1 MKSRFD
7 LRLGQSPERLEFR
20 VFRGIGLKESFSWNF
35 HGAVSAMNSSSAAFD
50 RQQNT
55 SSAICRSSSAANN
68 LASMNKR
75 RPLSSE
81 EVAESVRLKAI
92 YEAKKSAA
100 KAAGKSLTQ
109 ADVAEACGW
118 SGQSAFSQYATGK
131 VPLNLEALLKLAK
144 ALDFSPEQVSTRL
157 LSMVNLNS
165 SPSDTDLRTPIEL
178 TPMSIWDE
186 DTPLDDDEV
195 EVPYFAEVQL
205 AAGSGMTH
213 VVEVPGRKLRFSK
226 STLREAG
233 VSAKDAMCARVYGRS
248 MERMIL
254 DGAAVGVDRGQT
266 DIIDGEIYAF
276 DHDGMLRT
284 KYLYKMPGGNVR
296 ARSENHEEYPDEVF
310 TPEQMREI
318 RILGRVFWWSTVR
331 RAPRRK

>member
-1 MKSRFD
+1 MD
-7 LRLGQSPERLEFR
+7 
-20 VFRGIGLKESFSWNF
+20 
-35 HGAVSAMNSSSAAFD
+35 SSSATFYE
-50 RQQNT
+50 QQNT
-55 SSAICRSSSAANN
+55 STAICDLNSAANTLMRMKN
-68 LASMNKR
+68 R
-75 RPLSSE
+75 RPLTPE
-81 EVAESVRLKAI
+81 EFAESVRLKAI
-92 YEAKKSAA
+92 YEEKKAAA
-100 KAAGKSLTQ
+100 KASGRNLTQ

-131 VPLNLEALLKLAK
+131 VPLNLEALLRLAK

-157 LSMVNLNS
+157 LSMVSINS
-165 SPSDTDLRTPIEL
+165 APSDIEPRRVAEL
-178 TPMSIWDE
+178 VPMSIWDE

-226 STLREAG
+226 ATLREAG
-233 VSAKDAMCARVYGRS
+233 VSINNAMCARVHGRS

-276 DHDGMLRT
+276 DHEGMLRT
-284 KYLYKMPGGNVR
+284 KYLYKMPGGSVR
-296 ARSENHEEYPDEVF
+296 ARSENHEEYPDEIF
-310 TPEQMREI
+310 TPEQMADI

-331 RAPRRK
+331 RAPRRG

>member
-1 MKSRFD
+1 MD
-7 LRLGQSPERLEFR
+7 
-20 VFRGIGLKESFSWNF
+20 
-35 HGAVSAMNSSSAAFD
+35 SSSATFYE
-50 RQQNT
+50 QQNT
-55 SSAICRSSSAANN
+55 STAICGLSSAANT
-68 LASMNKR
+68 LVGMKKR
-75 RPLSSE
+75 RPLTPE
-81 EVAESVRLKAI
+81 EFAESVRLKAI
-92 YEAKKSAA
+92 YEERKAAA
-100 KAAGKSLTQ
+100 KASGASLTQ

-131 VPLNLEALLKLAK
+131 VPLNLEALLRLAK
-144 ALDFSPEQVSTRL
+144 VLDFSPEQVSTRL

-165 SPSDTDLRTPIEL
+165 SPSDTEPGKATEL
-178 TPMSIWDE
+178 FPMSIWDE

-226 STLREAG
+226 ATLREAG
-233 VSAKDAMCARVYGRS
+233 VSANDAMCARVHGRS

-276 DHDGMLRT
+276 DHEGMLRT
-284 KYLYKMPGGNVR
+284 KYLYKLPGGNVR
-296 ARSENHEEYPDEVF
+296 ARSENHDEYPDEVF
-310 TPEQMREI
+310 TPEQMAEI

-331 RAPRRK
+331 RAPRRG

>member
-1 MKSRFD
+1 
-7 LRLGQSPERLEFR
+7 
-20 VFRGIGLKESFSWNF
+20 
-35 HGAVSAMNSSSAAFD
+35 MNSSSAAFYE
-50 RQQNT
+50 QQNT
-55 SSAICRSSSAANN
+55 STAICGLSSGANT
-68 LASMNKR
+68 LTGMNKR
-75 RPLSSE
+75 RPLTPE
-81 EVAESVRLKAI
+81 ESAESVRLKAI
-92 YEAKKSAA
+92 YEARKSAA
-100 KAAGKSLTQ
+100 KASGASLTQ

-131 VPLNLEALLKLAK
+131 VPLNVEALLKLAK
-144 ALDFSPEQVSTRL
+144 VLEFSPEQVSPRL
-157 LSMVNLNS
+157 LSMVSLNS
-165 SPSDTDLRTPIEL
+165 APSDAALGRSMDLV
-178 TPMSIWDE
+178 PMSIWDE
-186 DTPLDDDEV
+186 NTPLDDDEV

-226 STLREAG
+226 ATLREAG
-233 VSAKDAMCARVYGRS
+233 VSINDAMCARVHGRS

-284 KYLYKMPGGNVR
+284 KYLYKLPGGSVR
-296 ARSENHEEYPDEVF
+296 ARSENAEEYPDEIF
-310 TPEQMREI
+310 TPEQMAEI

-331 RAPRRK
+331 RAPRRS

>member
-1 MKSRFD
+1 MD
-7 LRLGQSPERLEFR
+7 
-20 VFRGIGLKESFSWNF
+20 
-35 HGAVSAMNSSSAAFD
+35 SSSATFYE
-50 RQQNT
+50 QQIT
-55 SSAICRSSSAANN
+55 SSAICDLSSAANT
-68 LASMNKR
+68 LVGMKKR
-75 RPLSSE
+75 RPLTPE
-81 EVAESVRLKAI
+81 ELAESVRLKAI
-92 YEAKKSAA
+92 YEERKAAA
-100 KAAGKSLTQ
+100 KSSGASLTQ

-131 VPLNLEALLKLAK
+131 VPLNLEALLRLAK

-157 LSMVNLNS
+157 LSMVSINS
-165 SPSDTDLRTPIEL
+165 APSDIEPRRVAEL
-178 TPMSIWDE
+178 VPMSIWDE

-226 STLREAG
+226 ATLREAG
-233 VSAKDAMCARVYGRS
+233 VSINDAMCARVHGRS

-276 DHDGMLRT
+276 DHEGMLRT
-284 KYLYKMPGGNVR
+284 KYLYKMLGGSVR
-296 ARSENHEEYPDEVF
+296 ARSENHEEYPDEIF
-310 TPEQMREI
+310 TPEQMAEI

-331 RAPRRK
+331 RAPRRG